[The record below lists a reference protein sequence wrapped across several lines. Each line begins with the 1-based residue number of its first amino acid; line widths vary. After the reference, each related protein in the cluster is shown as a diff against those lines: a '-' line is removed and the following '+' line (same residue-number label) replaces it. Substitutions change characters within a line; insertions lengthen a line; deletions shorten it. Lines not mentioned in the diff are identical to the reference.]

1 MQDDSHYM
9 KRAAR
14 LGPEVERLILI
25 LLQQGNGFIDTRKIW
40 GILSLDKKYEAP
52 AINKACKDALEIGEY
67 SYRTV
72 MMFLKLQNTGPG
84 PVDRGTEGE
93 KNQKMS
99 ENHKFVRSMD
109 LYQEELELM
118 NKPVH

>member
-9 KRAAR
+9 KRASK

-40 GILSLDKKYEAP
+40 GILSLDKKYEADR
-52 AINKACKDALEIGEY
+52 INRACKDAIGCGEF

-72 MMFLKLQNTGPG
+72 LTFLKLQNESVNEADQNP
-84 PVDRGTEGE
+84 P
-93 KNQKMS
+93 QKVS
-99 ENHKFVRSMD
+99 SNNNKFVHSMS
-109 LYQEELELM
+109 LYREELKLM
-118 NKPVH
+118 N